1 MVKKQFFKSKTF
13 WGAALVV
20 LGGALSAAGY
30 PSEFL
35 FALGGALGLIG
46 VRDAQGKLLWK

>member
-20 LGGALSAAGY
+20 LGGALGAAGY

-35 FALGGALGLIG
+35 MALGAGLGLVG
-46 VRDAQGKLLWK
+46 VRDAQGKLKWN